1 MSYIL
6 DPRTK
11 LPSPWRFFLLTPETL
26 KGLWS
31 KVSPHDILFT
41 DFNRGDFIGFSQE
54 YGNSSVFY
62 HPNGVV
68 RIRGVVPGM
77 QAELH
82 GVSFRGGLSRYR
94 DDFLR
99 LQEWIFTNFP
109 IERLEAFVPSQCRSV
124 RRFLKEA
131 GWSEEG
137 IMRKRRLLKGTLL
150 DMAMLSIL
158 KEDIYGCR

>member
-1 MSYIL
+1 
-6 DPRTK
+6 
-11 LPSPWRFFLLTPETL
+11 
-26 KGLWS
+26 
-31 KVSPHDILFT
+31 
-41 DFNRGDFIGFSQE
+41 
-54 YGNSSVFY
+54 
-62 HPNGVV
+62 
-68 RIRGVVPGM
+68 M